1 MTQDRSAAPA
11 MTKLREQAIALFR
24 QGIAASDPERAVAS
38 ALEGRRD
45 DIAAAKRVILVAFGK
60 AACPMMR
67 AALPFVSDKLHLAC
81 AVTNRE
87 NLAPIAGVDVIAG
100 GHPLPDEGSIAGAY
114 AVERAARAAEPG
126 DLVLV
131 LVSGGGSA
139 LICAPVPGVSLADK
153 IALNDALIRSG
164 AEISEINAV
173 RQQFSRLKGGRL
185 AQLASSAKV
194 LSLILS
200 DVPGDDVG
208 TIASGPTAKPSASAT
223 DALEIIDRYGLRE
236 TLPAAL
242 RTHVDHLLERD
253 EPMRFDHVENMVIGS
268 NSISL
273 HQVMASAE
281 ASYPVVVKADDWL
294 SGDVSDVAETLHRM
308 AIFAAS
314 QRGPVAIVAGGEPTV
329 RVAGTGIGGRNQEL
343 ALRFALLNEWAA
355 IKRPWVF
362 LSGGTDGRDG
372 PTDAAGGIVDPSS
385 TSWMR
390 KVGCNPVA
398 LLENNDSYH
407 ALESSG
413 DLLITGATGTN
424 VADLQILLMQ

>member
-1 MTQDRSAAPA
+1 MIEDRLAPA
-11 MTKLREQAIALFR
+11 VTRLREQAIALFR
-24 QGIAASDPERAVAS
+24 EGVAASDPERAVIS
-38 ALEGRRD
+38 ALEARRGE
-45 DIAAAKRVILVAFGK
+45 IASANRVILIAFGK
-60 AACPMMR
+60 AACPMAR
-67 AALPFVSDKLHLAC
+67 AALPFVGDKLHYAC

-87 NLAPIAGVDVIAG
+87 NLATIPGVEVIAG
-100 GHPLPDEGSIAGAY
+100 GHPLPEEGSIAGAY
-114 AVERAARAAEPG
+114 AVERAARSAESG

-139 LICAPVPGVSLADK
+139 LICAPAPGVSLADK
-153 IALNDALIRSG
+153 IALNSALIRCG
-164 AEISEINAV
+164 ADINEINAV

-185 AQLASSAKV
+185 AQLAAGAKM

-208 TIASGPTAKPSASAT
+208 TIASGPTARPSASTT
-223 DALEIIDRYGLRE
+223 DALGIISRYGLYDR
-236 TLPAAL
+236 LPATL
-242 RTHVDHLLERD
+242 RGHIDNLSLRGPDVS
-253 EPMRFDHVENMVIGS
+253 FDHVENVIVGS

-273 HQVMASAE
+273 HKVMESAE
-281 ASYPVVVKADDWL
+281 TSYPMVVKADDWL
-294 SGDVSDVAETLHRM
+294 SGDVSDVAEILHRM
-308 AIFAAS
+308 AIFAAN

-343 ALRFALLNEWAA
+343 ALRFALLNEWAS

-390 KVGCNPVA
+390 KLGCNPVA

>member
-1 MTQDRSAAPA
+1 MTNDRSAPA

-24 QGIAASDPERAVAS
+24 QGIAASDPERAVIS
-38 ALEGRRD
+38 ALEPRRD
-45 DIAAAKRVILVAFGK
+45 EIAAAKRVILIAFGK
-60 AACPMMR
+60 AACPMTR
-67 AALPFVSDKLHLAC
+67 AALPFVADKLHLAC

-87 NLAPIAGVDVIAG
+87 NLVAVPGVDVIAG

-114 AVERAARAAEPG
+114 AVERAARSAEPG

-139 LICAPVPGVSLADK
+139 LICAPVPGISLADK

-164 AEISEINAV
+164 AEINEINAV

-185 AQLASSAKV
+185 AQLAAGAKV

-208 TIASGPTAKPSASAT
+208 TIASGPTARPSTNAIG
-223 DALEIIDRYGLRE
+223 ALAILDRLGLRAS
-236 TLPAAL
+236 LPTAIRSQLDNLL
-242 RTHVDHLLERD
+242 RRE
-253 EPMRFDHVENMVIGS
+253 ESCSFGHVENLVIGS

-273 HQVMASAE
+273 KQVMDSAE
-281 ASYPVVVKADDWL
+281 ASYPIVVKADDWL
-294 SGDVSDVAETLHRM
+294 SGDVADVAETLHRM
-308 AIFAAS
+308 AIFASS

-385 TSWMR
+385 TTWMR

-413 DLLITGATGTN
+413 DLLMTGATGTN
-424 VADLQILLMQ
+424 VADLQILLLQ